1 MGMMP
6 GRGHQPRAD
15 TGGFW
20 EAGKDNKNACTPM
33 FIAGLFTE
41 AKTWQQPKFPSTEEW
56 IKKMWYMYTMEYH
69 TTTRKNDV
77 TPFAATWMDL
87 KIITLSEGSQTG
99 KGKYYM
105 VSLICEI

>member
-99 KGKYYM
+99 KDKYYM